1 MAIENIINQIGEDAR
16 AESDSLL
23 SVARA
28 EADAV
33 RERAAKEAERLRS
46 EALKKAKE
54 RAEEHARRIETLA
67 GLELRKEVL
76 QEKKNL
82 IGEAFAK
89 AEERITSLPPEEYLA
104 FLRPIILGAVDSG
117 NEEVIL
123 SKRHRS
129 MFTADFLN
137 TLNHEL
143 GPQKGRLR
151 LIDESGEF
159 SGGFIL
165 RDGKMETNMT
175 LRSLMDSR
183 RDDLEPKVAGIL
195 FGEDKNNG

>member
-1 MAIENIINQIGEDAR
+1 
-16 AESDSLL
+16 
-23 SVARA
+23 
-28 EADAV
+28 
-33 RERAAKEAERLRS
+33 
-46 EALKKAKE
+46 
-54 RAEEHARRIETLA
+54 
-67 GLELRKEVL
+67 
-76 QEKKNL
+76 
-82 IGEAFAK
+82 
-89 AEERITSLPPEEYLA
+89 
-104 FLRPIILGAVDSG
+104 
-117 NEEVIL
+117 
-123 SKRHRS
+123 
-129 MFTADFLN
+129 MFTADLLN

-143 GPQKGRLR
+143 GPQKCRLR

>member
-1 MAIENIINQIGEDAR
+1 MAIENIIDQIGVDAR
-16 AESDSLL
+16 TESNSLL

-89 AEERITSLPPEEYLA
+89 AEERITSLPTEEYLA

-117 NEEVIL
+117 NEEIIL

-129 MFTADFLN
+129 MFTADFLKA
-137 TLNHEL
+137 LNDEL

-151 LIDESGEF
+151 LIDENGEF